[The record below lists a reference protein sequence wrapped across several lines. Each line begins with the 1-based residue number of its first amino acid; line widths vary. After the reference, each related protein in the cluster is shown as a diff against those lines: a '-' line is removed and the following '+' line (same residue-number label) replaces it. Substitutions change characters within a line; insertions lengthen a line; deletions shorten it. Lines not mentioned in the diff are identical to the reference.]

1 MYSYELSCTYLSI
14 RTITQNIE
22 IVTQKVYHKNTT
34 SKKLDYNLLLPC
46 TKIFSEPNQRHS
58 FQRTLIKLHKIFINQ
73 AFFVQ
78 V

>member
-1 MYSYELSCTYLSI
+1 MYSYELLCTHLSI
-14 RTITQNIE
+14 KTITQNIE
-22 IVTQKVYHKNTT
+22 IVTQKVYHKNRTF
-34 SKKLDYNLLLPC
+34 KKLNHNLLLPC

-58 FQRTLIKLHKIFINQ
+58 FQRTLIKLHKIFVNQ